1 MTTVDVSATLQFP
14 VTLTV
19 SAPVTIE
26 FIASDG
32 LVHQIVGMDAF
43 FGGV

>member
-1 MTTVDVSATLQFP
+1 MTTVDVTATLQFP

-19 SAPVTIE
+19 AAPVTIE

-32 LVHQIVGMDAF
+32 FAHQIVGMDAF
-43 FGGV
+43 FNGV